1 MKAIR
6 IEATGGPEVL
16 ALADVATPEPGANE
30 VRVRHH
36 AIGVNFID
44 TYQRS
49 GLYKIGLPSG
59 LGLEAAG
66 VVEAIGAGVTRFKQ
80 GDRVVYA
87 SGPLGAYAEA
97 NVVNEARAVK
107 LPNAIPFDI
116 AAAALLK
123 GMTARFLLRKTFRVE
138 RGHNVVIHAAAGGVG
153 QIAVQWAKHLG
164 ASVIAVVGS
173 DAKGEIAKSLGADHV
188 IIQGR
193 DDIAKRVREITGAG
207 AHVVYDSVGK
217 DTFLASLDC
226 LRPLGMMVSFG
237 NASGPPPDINPLLLS
252 QKGSLFLTRPTMFN
266 YTATAEQLD
275 ETSADLFDVIGGGAV
290 KIAPPTRYA
299 LVDATQAHRD
309 LEGRKTAGSLVL
321 VPQFNRGA
329 SRRPSTSSG

>member
-6 IEATGGPEVL
+6 FEQNGGPEVL
-16 ALADVATPEPGANE
+16 ALADLPTPEPGANE

-49 GLYKIGLPSG
+49 GLYKVGLPSG

-66 VVEAIGAGVTRFKQ
+66 VVEAVGSNVSRFRQ
-80 GDRVVYA
+80 GDRIAYA

-107 LPNAIPFDI
+107 LPDAIPYDI
-116 AAAALLK
+116 AAASLLK

-138 RGHNVVIHAAAGGVG
+138 RGHDVVIHAAAGGVG

-164 ASVIAVVGS
+164 ANVIAVVGS
-173 DAKGEIAKSLGADHV
+173 DAKAEIAKSLGADHAIV
-188 IIQGR
+188 TSR
-193 DDIAKRVREITGAG
+193 EDISKRVREITGVG

-217 DTFLASLDC
+217 DTFLASIDS

-252 QKGSLFLTRPTMFN
+252 QKGSLFLTRPTMFS
-266 YTATAEQLD
+266 YTATVEQLD
-275 ETSADLFDVIGGGAV
+275 ETAAELFDVIAKGAV
-290 KIAPPTRYA
+290 RIAASTRYA
-299 LVDATQAHRD
+299 LADAAQAHSD
-309 LEGRKTAGSLVL
+309 LEARRTTGSLVL
-321 VPQFNRGA
+321 TP
-329 SRRPSTSSG
+329 